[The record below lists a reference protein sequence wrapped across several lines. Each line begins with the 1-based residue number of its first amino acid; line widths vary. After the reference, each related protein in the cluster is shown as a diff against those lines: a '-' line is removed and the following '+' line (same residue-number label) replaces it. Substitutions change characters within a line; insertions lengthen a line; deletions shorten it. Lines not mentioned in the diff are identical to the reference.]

1 MPTAISN
8 GTHNESKDDLSVAL
22 DADSIPTHPLGV
34 KPLGNQ
40 YLTDGPNSRANIGG
54 WRLLPDEVITLILEN
69 FDQKCLLNLGH
80 TCKFFYA
87 FCHSEEL
94 WKSLFLQYVPIRS

>member
-8 GTHNESKDDLSVAL
+8 GTHNESNHDTSLVPDS
-22 DADSIPTHPLGV
+22 DSIPTHHLGV

-40 YLTDGPNSRANIGG
+40 YLTDGPNARASIGG
-54 WRLLPDEVITLILEN
+54 WRLLPDEVITIILEN
-69 FDQKCLLNLGH
+69 FDQSCLLNLGH

-94 WKSLFLQYVPIRS
+94 WKTLFLQYV